1 MKLIKNI
8 LVAVDFRASTDNV
21 VSNAIVFAKKFKS
34 KLTLVHVLPEGSTN
48 EKVDS
53 LVRKAAE
60 EELTKINERFREE
73 DIQTGDA
80 MIMFGNYSDRIVFAS
95 KKMGANL
102 VIIGAGEKQKKDSVQ
117 LGTTAVRVIQKS
129 KVPVFVIK
137 SGQDLNQIKNILCP
151 VDFSDESNNAL
162 KNAIAIARV
171 FQAKLTVLSVYTEFK
186 QTITRIDPDEVNR
199 QRKQDQ
205 ELELKRFLDKHNLID
220 LDYSQEVAGGSPSQ
234 EILKAIEAHQID
246 LLLMGTTGRS
256 GINKILLGSVTEKV
270 TREVL
275 TSFITSKK
283 EDFLEFELIS
293 QDLDEHFEAA
303 EKLYEDGFY
312 NLAIDLYHEAL
323 KLNFTH
329 LPSLRGLA
337 RTYEKLGD
345 EANASKYKNMTNQIL
360 EQMRNYKIEE
370 EVRRNMS

>member
-21 VSNAIVFAKKFKS
+21 VSNALVFAKKFKS
-34 KLTLVHVLPEGSTN
+34 KLTLVHVLPQASTN

-60 EELTKINERFREE
+60 EELTKINERFRQE

-80 MIMFGNYSDRIVFAS
+80 MIMFGNYSDRIAFAS
-95 KKMGANL
+95 KKIGANL
-102 VIIGAGEKQKKDSVQ
+102 VIIGAGEKQRKDSVQ
-117 LGTTAVRVIQKS
+117 LGTTAGRVMQKS

-137 SGQDLNQIKNILCP
+137 NGQELSQIKNILCP
-151 VDFSDESNNAL
+151 VDFSEESSNAL
-162 KNAIAIARV
+162 KNAIAIARM
-171 FQAKLTVLSVYTEFK
+171 FQSKLTVVSVFTEFK

-199 QRKQDQ
+199 QRKKDQ
-205 ELELKRFLDKHNLID
+205 ELELKRFLEEHNIID
-220 LDYSQEVAGGSPSQ
+220 VDYSQEVVGGSPSQ
-234 EILKAIEAHQID
+234 EILKAIEAHEID
-246 LLLMGTTGRS
+246 LLLMGTTGKS
-256 GINKILLGSVTEKV
+256 GINKIFLGSVAEKV

-293 QDLDEHFEAA
+293 QDLDEHFAAA
-303 EKLYEDGFY
+303 EELYKDGFY
-312 NLAIDLYHEAL
+312 DLAIDLYQESL
-323 KLNFTH
+323 ELNFTH

-337 RTYEKLGD
+337 KSYEKLGYK
-345 EANASKYKNMTNQIL
+345 ENTKKYQDMVQKVL
-360 EQMRNYKIEE
+360 EQMQNYKIEE